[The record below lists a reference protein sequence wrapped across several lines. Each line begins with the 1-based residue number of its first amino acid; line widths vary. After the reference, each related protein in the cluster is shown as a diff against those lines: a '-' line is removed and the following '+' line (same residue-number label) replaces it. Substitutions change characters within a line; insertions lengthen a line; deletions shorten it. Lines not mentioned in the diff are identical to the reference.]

1 LIKPYQKLIFLPTR
15 FRLPLEP
22 QSPILFGKS
31 ILQKKVITMAGLSC
45 GIVGLPNV
53 GKSTLFNALT
63 KKAAQAAN
71 YPFCTIDPNVG
82 IVDVPDPRLP
92 VLSKISKSQKLVPAT
107 ITFVDIAGLV
117 KGASEGEGLGNQFL
131 ANIRETDAIVHVVR
145 CFENDDVIHV
155 AGKVDPIADIE
166 VINLEL
172 VLADLQMAEN
182 IVSRLEKQMKG
193 RKELVPVVETMRKAT
208 AHLNQNKPL
217 RTLSLTDEERGF
229 ILDYPFL
236 TDKKVLYACNVSE
249 ISLPSMENEYVQ
261 KVRDYAAAEGNRV
274 IPICAKLE
282 EEVAQFTDEEAI
294 EFLKSLGLE
303 ETGLNRLIKAAYEI
317 LGLIS
322 YLTTGEIETRAWTIR
337 RGTKAPEAAGKIHTD
352 IQKGFIRAEVVSY
365 KDMVSC
371 NGRAGARDAGKLRAE
386 GKDYIVQDGDV
397 IEFLHN

>member
-1 LIKPYQKLIFLPTR
+1 
-15 FRLPLEP
+15 
-22 QSPILFGKS
+22 
-31 ILQKKVITMAGLSC
+31 MAGLSC

-82 IVDVPDPRLP
+82 IVDVPDPRLAI
-92 VLSKISKSQKLVPAT
+92 LSKLSKSHKLVPAT

-145 CFENDDVIHV
+145 CFQDDDVIHV

-172 VLADLQMAEN
+172 VLSDLQMAQN
-182 IVSRLEKQMKG
+182 SVSRLEKQMKG
-193 RKELVPVVETMRKAT
+193 KKELVPIVETLHKAIR
-208 AHLNQNKPL
+208 HLNENKPL
-217 RTLSLTDEERGF
+217 RTLELTEEEKELIRA
-229 ILDYPFL
+229 YPFL

-249 ISLPSMENEYVQ
+249 NSLPSMENEFVKQ
-261 KVRDYAAAEGNRV
+261 VRTYAEAEGNRV
-274 IPICAKLE
+274 VPICAKLE
-282 EEVAQFTDEEAI
+282 EEVAQLNEQEAI
-294 EFLKSLGLE
+294 EFLQALGLE
-303 ETGLNRLIKAAYEI
+303 ETGLNRLIKAAYDI

-322 YLTTGEIETRAWTIR
+322 YLTTGEIETRAWTIQ

-352 IQKGFIRAEVVSY
+352 LQKGFIRAEVVSY
-365 KDMVSC
+365 ADMVTYQGKS
-371 NGRAGARDAGKLRAE
+371 GSREAGKLRAE
-386 GKDYIVQDGDV
+386 GKDYVVQDGDV